1 MRTSSLD
8 ERSSGTAA
16 PAVRVRRRSRPRVV
30 VATAALTLLAVA
42 TGSGI
47 ALTMQR
53 RPAAAPTNSPVTT
66 VAVTPVVST
75 AGPAATTPAPG
86 APAAGTKGGAT
97 SVQAGTAS
105 APIDGA
111 PMINGIYNAFIRK
124 IDPDR
129 RTMLVDVIQVFAGQ
143 AAEKA
148 AAEDSRSA
156 SFIEMVRGSGIYIRN
171 SSPKLRSVPV
181 APSATIRF
189 LHTCEGP
196 TATRQLLTVLAKNAT
211 TSEGFYY
218 TLAMGDGSVTR
229 IVEHQ
234 SQPAC

>member
-8 ERSSGTAA
+8 GLSSGTAA
-16 PAVRVRRRSRPRVV
+16 QVTVRRRSQPRII
-30 VATAALTLLAVA
+30 VASAVLTLLAVA

-47 ALTMQR
+47 ALTTAKHPGPTPTHGSASSGSST
-53 RPAAAPTNSPVTT
+53 PAT
-66 VAVTPVVST
+66 VVTP
-75 AGPAATTPAPG
+75 ANGG
-86 APAAGTKGGAT
+86 AAAGTGAT
-97 SVQAGTAS
+97 GVTQTVLVGTGS
-105 APIDGA
+105 APVDGA
-111 PMINGIYNAFIRK
+111 PLINGTYNVFIRK
-124 IDPDR
+124 IDAER

-148 AAEDSRSA
+148 AAEDNRSA

-171 SSPKLRSVPV
+171 ASQRLRSLPV
-181 APSATIRF
+181 ARSATIRF

-196 TATRQLLTVLAKNAT
+196 TATRQLLTELAKNAT
-211 TSEGFYY
+211 TSERFYY
-218 TLAMGDGSVTR
+218 AVTVADGSVLR

>member
-53 RPAAAPTNSPVTT
+53 RPPAAPTNSPVTT

-75 AGPAATTPAPG
+75 AGP
-86 APAAGTKGGAT
+86 AGTKGGAT